1 MKRSLKFFGIYIVL
15 LLVLIVSISLYW
27 SLYFQSSE
35 KAERYVIAK
44 QSKKSLY
51 FGPRYQVVT
60 DQDEQASY
68 VSKKTFDSLEFGD
81 KITGYESDEN
91 GFYTKLDFIYDS
103 FILVPLIIGL
113 GFIVMIYTIILLTRI
128 PVIDRMLSRQR
139 KDSRSDKDWTT
150 LLIIIVY
157 SLCAIVFI
165 LLLSK
170 NLFFKVIPIGK
181 TETEGLIVEQD
192 YNINITSQGDY
203 STYDLTIQFLDEEGK
218 EYQVNKAVSSSTFN
232 DYEHRTAIDIEY
244 RDRNPYDIFVKEGSI
259 INYISALFGVVPL
272 LYGLTVYT
280 LYLIYQHYFPRN
292 QKEDS

>member
-15 LLVLIVSISLYW
+15 LLVLIVSISMYW

-60 DQDEQASY
+60 DQDESASY
-68 VSKKTFDSLEFGD
+68 VSKKTFDTLEFGD
-81 KITGYESDEN
+81 TISGYETAEN

-128 PVIDRMLSRQR
+128 PVIDQMLSRKR

-157 SLCAIVFI
+157 SICAVVFI
-165 LLLSK
+165 LLVSK

-232 DYEHRTAIDIEY
+232 DYEHRTGIDIEY
-244 RDRNPYDIFVKEGSI
+244 RNRNPYDIFVNEGSI
-259 INYISALFGVVPL
+259 INYISAFFGVVPL
-272 LYGLTVYT
+272 LYGLTIYT
-280 LYLIYQHYFPRN
+280 LYLIYQHYFGRS
-292 QKEDS
+292 KEEDS